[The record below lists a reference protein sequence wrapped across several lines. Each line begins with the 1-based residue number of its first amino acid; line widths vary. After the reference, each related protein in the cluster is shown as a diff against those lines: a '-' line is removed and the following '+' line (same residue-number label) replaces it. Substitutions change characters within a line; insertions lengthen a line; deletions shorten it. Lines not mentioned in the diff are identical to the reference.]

1 MYFRRKE
8 NGNMRKILFFL
19 TIVICLAS
27 CKKKPEFVLQ
37 GELQNYTSDE
47 ILVVY
52 DDPVSKLDTIILK
65 DGKFTYTFSP
75 DTLTL
80 FRLVSPDI
88 ARTIPV
94 FADKTLHMTLKG
106 KFENPII
113 SGDGENGEYGK
124 FLESLQ
130 NIKED
135 STAITQKAKEFIIQ
149 HPHSFVSAYL
159 INDYFVQV
167 PHPDIEEIRTL
178 IEPLGGNI
186 KDSRI
191 LGVVLKSIPPKDKT
205 ERDEKYLT
213 YFSCKDRNGKY
224 VTWSTSE
231 NNYTLLNFWASWDK
245 ASVSVRDSL
254 VQMIK
259 KFPETKFRVLNIS
272 LDYEKK
278 KWLEACKDDS
288 KQWIEVCDY
297 KGWSNQVVKQNN
309 IHKLPAN
316 ILIDRNRKVIAK
328 DLEGKDLY
336 TKAEQLIKEDKK

>member
-1 MYFRRKE
+1 
-8 NGNMRKILFFL
+8 MRKIVFFL
-19 TIVICLAS
+19 TIAICLAS

-37 GELQNYTSDE
+37 GELQNCSSDE

-80 FRLVSPDI
+80 FRLVSPDMLK
-88 ARTIPV
+88 TIPV

-106 KFENPII
+106 SFENPVIT
-113 SGDGENGEYGK
+113 GDGENGVYGK

-130 NIKED
+130 NLKD
-135 STAITQKAKEFIIQ
+135 STAITQKAEEFIVQ

-167 PHPDIEEIRTL
+167 PQPDIEKTRSL

-191 LGVVLKSIPPKDKT
+191 LSMALKSIPPKDKT
-205 ERDEKYLT
+205 ERNEKYLT
-213 YFSCKDRNGKY
+213 YFSCKNRSGKY
-224 VTWSTSE
+224 VTWSSSE

-254 VQMIK
+254 V
-259 KFPETKFRVLNIS
+259 
-272 LDYEKK
+272 
-278 KWLEACKDDS
+278 KW
-288 KQWIEVCDY
+288 
-297 KGWSNQVVKQNN
+297 
-309 IHKLPAN
+309 
-316 ILIDRNRKVIAK
+316 
-328 DLEGKDLY
+328 
-336 TKAEQLIKEDKK
+336 